1 MGRAV
6 ASVIRWVGGRTGGHL
21 EESDPKPL
29 DPRSLLIVGFAALAQ
44 SAYVLLAPLERVTLY
59 VNDDAYY
66 YLLVARNWVARG
78 FPSFDGTSLTNGFQ
92 VLWQLLILPF
102 GFVASKAFQLRLTLV
117 LGAVLMQI
125 GILGFSAAL
134 GILGGR
140 RLKLTFLWAA
150 EAQCL
155 IVWVFALNG
164 MESSLQAALLGVIAY
179 VLALES
185 VDLVERPEVVLGVL
199 AGLSGLNRLD
209 GLALAP
215 LIAAYL
221 LARRRR
227 GARVAV
233 FLGIAVSPVVLVLLA
248 NTVATGFPL
257 PVSSE
262 VKLLPAK
269 AFAGHWLAHM
279 GAGVTTVAKL
289 AFYLASRVLGGYV
302 YFAARLLSVPDRVIS
317 YSCGGAAFVAI
328 AIVAWRMLRRRFD
341 HLAPLFPIAALVAVR
356 VAFFAWAYPTTF
368 HLFDWYW
375 TDGLFVLMIVLVLFF
390 ASFRL
395 AKGAAWI
402 VGLVV
407 ALNFLGF
414 LTNSEN
420 RAHLRPIEEAT
431 AFVRSLGL
439 PPTEAVGSWDAGY
452 VAFLLN
458 RPVINLDGLVNS
470 REYLENVLAGS
481 EPLSKYLA
489 SRGVRYVVNWVDG
502 RPSSLT
508 NGFRGLR
515 AGEYGVAFLSR
526 AYRAPF
532 GEIRQCAVLRLTGPS
547 RSAGR

>member
-1 MGRAV
+1 MGRLV
-6 ASVIRWVGGRTGGHL
+6 ASVFQWVEGQTVGHL

-29 DPRSLLIVGFAALAQ
+29 DLRSLLIVVIAALAQ

-102 GFVASKAFQLRLTLV
+102 GFAASKAIELRLTLV

-134 GILGGR
+134 GVLGGR

-155 IVWVFALNG
+155 LVWVFALNG
-164 MESSLQAALLGVIAY
+164 MESSLQAALLGVIAC

-185 VDLVERPEVVLGVL
+185 AGRVERAEIVLGVL
-199 AGLSGLNRLD
+199 AGLYGLSRLD

-221 LARRRR
+221 WVRRRR
-227 GARVAV
+227 GARAAV
-233 FLGIAVSPVVLVLLA
+233 FLGIAVGPAMLVLLA

-262 VKLLPAK
+262 VKLLPAET
-269 AFAGHWLAHM
+269 FAGNWLGHG
-279 GAGVTTVAKL
+279 GAGATTVAKL
-289 AFYLASRVLGGYV
+289 GFYLASRVVGGYV
-302 YFAARLLSVPDRVIS
+302 YFAARLLSVPHRAIS
-317 YSCGGAAFVAI
+317 YACGAVALFAM
-328 AIVAWRMLRRRFD
+328 AIVLWRILRRRLDRF
-341 HLAPLFPIAALVAVR
+341 APLLPIAALVAVR
-356 VAFFAWAYPTTF
+356 VAFFAWTYPTTF

-375 TDGLFVLMIVLVLFF
+375 TDGLFVLLIVLVLFV
-390 ASFRL
+390 APFRIP
-395 AKGAAWI
+395 KTAAWL

-420 RAHLRPIEEAT
+420 RAHLRPIEEAV

-452 VAFLLN
+452 VAFLFD

-470 REYLENVLAGS
+470 REYFENVLAGS
-481 EPLSKYLA
+481 EPLSRYLE
-489 SRGVRYVVNWVDG
+489 SRGVHYVVNWVG
-502 RPSSLT
+502 SPPSSRT
-508 NGFRGLR
+508 ESFRGLR
-515 AGEYGVAFLSR
+515 AGEYDVAFLSR

-532 GEIRQCAVLRLTGPS
+532 GEIRQCAVLKLTEPS
-547 RSAGR
+547 RSLRR